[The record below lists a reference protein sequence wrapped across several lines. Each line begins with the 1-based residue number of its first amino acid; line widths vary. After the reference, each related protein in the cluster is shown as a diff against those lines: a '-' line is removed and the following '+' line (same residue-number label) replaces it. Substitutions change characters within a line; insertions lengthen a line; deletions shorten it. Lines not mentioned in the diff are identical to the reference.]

1 MSCTDS
7 YLKGKVAEALHGKAE
22 PSPNELLEKVIDEK
36 LRSNIE
42 AFLEDNICTI
52 ICEMFE
58 KHKFTQEELKLF
70 QDKLKKM

>member
-7 YLKGKVAEALHGKAE
+7 YLKGKIAEALHGKAE
-22 PSPNELLEKVIDEK
+22 PPPDELLGKAIDEK

-42 AFLEDNICTI
+42 TFLEENICTI

-58 KHKFTQEELKLF
+58 KHEFTEKELKLLHN
-70 QDKLKKM
+70 KLKKM

>member
-22 PSPNELLEKVIDEK
+22 PSPNELLEKVIDDK

-42 AFLEDNICTI
+42 TFLEENICNI
-52 ICEMFE
+52 ICKMFE
-58 KHKFTQEELKLF
+58 KHEFTEKELNLLHN
-70 QDKLKKM
+70 KLKKM